1 MNTSIESID
10 DLSKFSQ
17 QEIFN
22 YIKKLQ
28 ANNAQNNEVDVN
40 LRRSNIFLN
49 NKITQLEDE
58 NAKLRKEL
66 EIKNDYVSKFLSVVS
81 EFFVDLF
88 KISEQYYGFIS
99 WYENLDLGKQDM
111 QAIKQNFKQIADST
125 QEMYASRMLAV
136 TTSLNA
142 SKSETNRAKSV
153 IAIDGPFMN
162 SANALLDIRYDDGQK
177 ARFAE
182 FNKALE
188 LVEQPITDFAT
199 NCQLVKAKYDVLR
212 DTTYIRKLPLKG

>member
-17 QEIFN
+17 KEIFN

-66 EIKNDYVSKFLSVVS
+66 EIKND
-81 EFFVDLF
+81 
-88 KISEQYYGFIS
+88 
-99 WYENLDLGKQDM
+99 
-111 QAIKQNFKQIADST
+111 
-125 QEMYASRMLAV
+125 
-136 TTSLNA
+136 
-142 SKSETNRAKSV
+142 
-153 IAIDGPFMN
+153 
-162 SANALLDIRYDDGQK
+162 
-177 ARFAE
+177 
-182 FNKALE
+182 
-188 LVEQPITDFAT
+188 
-199 NCQLVKAKYDVLR
+199 
-212 DTTYIRKLPLKG
+212 